1 LKFEAMQGF
10 AKLQFTQGT
19 YVL

>member
-1 LKFEAMQGF
+1 MQGF